1 MSNLFK
7 GMFVNYDDTEKRVI
21 DSNELANKKI
31 EAAREQEI
39 KRQRAQMAQ
48 EEGYEEVHG
57 GDDFIPG
64 IEMEQLSQLTEDQSM
79 LGDFSEPQESND
91 NQFDMEAMQAEID
104 FKLQQAQEQADMIIQ
119 QAQAD
124 AEQYRQQAIESGR
137 QEGYDAGYQEGVMAA
152 ETLKAEIESQ
162 RGDLEKE
169 YQALVD
175 ELEPEMVD
183 VLTQIYEHV
192 FNVDLREDKEIILH
206 LLKSTLSR
214 IEPGNNL
221 IVHVSSD
228 DYDDIMDQK
237 EAIDACIT
245 SPNTTMEII
254 EDPLLKENEC
264 MIESDSGVFDCS
276 LGVEL
281 SEVSRKL
288 KLLSFDRKKR

>member
-7 GMFVNYDDTEKRVI
+7 GMFVNYDNSEARVI

-31 EAAREQEI
+31 EAAKEAEI
-39 KRQRAQMAQ
+39 RRQRAQMAQ
-48 EEGYEEVHG
+48 EEGYEEG
-57 GDDFIPG
+57 YEGENFIPG

-79 LGDFSEPQESND
+79 LGDFSEPQEPTD

-119 QAQAD
+119 QAHAD
-124 AEQYRQQAIESGR
+124 AEQFRQQAMEQGR
-137 QEGYDAGYQEGVMAA
+137 QEGYEAGYQEGVAAA
-152 ETLKAEIESQ
+152 EALKEEIENQ

-169 YQALVD
+169 YQQIVD

-183 VLTQIYEHV
+183 VITQIYEHV

-228 DYDDIMDQK
+228 DYDEIMDHK
-237 EAIDACIT
+237 DDIDACIT

-254 EDPLLKENEC
+254 EDSLLKENEC

>member
-7 GMFVNYDDTEKRVI
+7 AGFVSFDASEARII

-31 EAAREQEI
+31 EAFQEQELR
-39 KRQRAQMAQ
+39 RQRAMMSQ
-48 EEGYEEVHG
+48 EEGYEEG
-57 GDDFIPG
+57 MEGEDFIPG
-64 IEMEQLSQLTEDQSM
+64 IDMEQLTQLTEDQSM
-79 LGDFSEPQESND
+79 LQSVPPDP
-91 NQFDMEAMQAEID
+91 QFDMEAMQAEID
-104 FKLQQAQEQADMIIQ
+104 LKLQQAQEQADMIIQ
-119 QAQAD
+119 NANAQAEEIRNN
-124 AEQYRQQAIESGR
+124 AVEEGR
-137 QEGYDAGYQEGVMAA
+137 AQGYEAGYQEGVAA
-152 ETLKAEIESQ
+152 AQALQDEIEQQ

-169 YQALVD
+169 YQQIVD

-183 VLTQIYEHV
+183 ILTQIYEHV
-192 FNVDLREDKEIILH
+192 FNIELREDKGIILH
-206 LLKSTLSR
+206 LLKTTLSR
-214 IEPGNNL
+214 IEPGNDL

-228 DYDDIMDQK
+228 DYDEVMDERDPLQ
-237 EAIDACIT
+237 AAIT

-281 SEVSRKL
+281 SEITRKL

>member
-48 EEGYEEVHG
+48 EEGYEEGHG

-152 ETLKAEIESQ
+152 EALKAEIESQ

-228 DYDDIMDQK
+228 DYDEIMDQK

>member
-7 GMFVNYDDTEKRVI
+7 AGFVSYDSSEPRII
-21 DSNELANKKI
+21 DNNELANKKI
-31 EAAREQEI
+31 EVFQEREL
-39 KRQRAQMAQ
+39 KKQRAQMAQ
-48 EEGYEEVHG
+48 EEGFSEEG
-57 GDDFIPG
+57 FGEDDFIPG

-79 LGDFSEPQESND
+79 FETASDP
-91 NQFDMEAMQAEID
+91 QFDMEAMQAEMD
-104 FKLQQAQEQADMIIQ
+104 LKLQQAQEQADLILRDAQ
-119 QAQAD
+119 EQAESIRAN
-124 AEQYRQQAIESGR
+124 AVEQGR
-137 QEGYDAGYQEGVMAA
+137 QEGYNVGYQEGAA
-152 ETLKAEIESQ
+152 AAQALSEDIERQ
-162 RGDLEKE
+162 REGLEKE
-169 YQALVD
+169 YQQMVD

-192 FNVDLREDKEIILH
+192 FNIELREDKGIILH
-206 LLKSTLSR
+206 LLKTTLSR
-214 IEPGNNL
+214 IEPGRDL

-228 DYDDIMDQK
+228 DYDDIID
-237 EAIDACIT
+237 EREVLDACIT

-281 SEVSRKL
+281 SEITRKL

>member
-7 GMFVNYDDTEKRVI
+7 AGFVTFDSTEKRII
-21 DSNELANKKI
+21 DNNDLANKKI
-31 EAAREQEI
+31 EAFQEQEL
-39 KRQRAQMAQ
+39 KRQRTQMMQ
-48 EEGYEEVHG
+48 EEGYSEGEMG
-57 GDDFIPG
+57 EDFIPG

-79 LGDFSEPQESND
+79 LEQVPDP
-91 NQFDMEAMQAEID
+91 QFDMEALQAEMD

-119 QAQAD
+119 NANQQAD
-124 AEQYRQQAIESGR
+124 SIRQDAFGQGH
-137 QEGYDAGYQEGVMAA
+137 QEGYDAGYQEGVAA
-152 ETLKAEIESQ
+152 AQALKDEIEQQ

-169 YQALVD
+169 YQQIVD

-192 FNVDLREDKEIILH
+192 FNIELREDKGIILH
-206 LLKSTLSR
+206 LLKTTLSR
-214 IEPGNNL
+214 IEPGNDL

-228 DYDDIMDQK
+228 DYDDV
-237 EAIDACIT
+237 IDERDSLNACIT

-281 SEVSRKL
+281 SEISRKL
-288 KLLSFDRKKR
+288 KLLSFDRKRR

>member
-1 MSNLFK
+1 MSFDQ
-7 GMFVNYDDTEKRVI
+7 GETRII

-31 EAAREQEI
+31 EAFQEQEL
-39 KRQRAQMAQ
+39 KRQRAQMAS
-48 EEGYEEVHG
+48 EEGVEEGEEPV
-57 GDDFIPG
+57 DFIPG
-64 IEMEQLSQLTEDQSM
+64 LEMEQLNQLTEDQ
-79 LGDFSEPQESND
+79 GVIEPMQSPD
-91 NQFDMEAMQAEID
+91 PQFDMEAMQAEID
-104 FKLQQAQEQADMIIQ
+104 FKIQQAQEQADMIIQ
-119 QAQAD
+119 EANEQAD
-124 AEQYRQQAIESGR
+124 TIRNNAIDQGR
-137 QEGYDAGYQEGVMAA
+137 REGYDAGYQEGVAAA
-152 ETLKAEIESQ
+152 ESLKAEIEQQ
-162 RGDLEKE
+162 REGLEKE
-169 YQALVD
+169 YQQLVD

-183 VLTQIYEHV
+183 ILTQIYEHV
-192 FNVDLREDKEIILH
+192 FGIELREDKAIILH

-228 DYDDIMDQK
+228 DYDEVIDERDSL
-237 EAIDACIT
+237 DACIT

-281 SEVSRKL
+281 SEISRKL